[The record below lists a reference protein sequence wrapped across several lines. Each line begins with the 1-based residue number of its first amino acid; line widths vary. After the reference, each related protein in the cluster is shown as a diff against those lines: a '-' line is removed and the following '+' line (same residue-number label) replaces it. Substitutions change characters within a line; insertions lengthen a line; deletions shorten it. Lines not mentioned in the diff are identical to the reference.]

1 MPSRRPPLTEE
12 QRVEKNAKL
21 RARRAAET
29 ADARERRLQENR
41 ERKAALK
48 IRRLNNDKTLE
59 THAAQA
65 ARKRIARQQETSE
78 QKEARRKQDR
88 LRRRILCTKK
98 KQEEQEIVTASTI
111 SSFQINCE
119 LKSGWK
125 RDQNTSE
132 TTMEVGQSGDAKS
145 VPTVLLLILPTPVE
159 SEVKQIKQEHACKDV
174 APVQP
179 TLPVPSTQLLRLLH
193 QHNENGVQANLSDLE
208 LSDPDALVKST
219 GSIGNERKGI
229 ASYVSNQQKKK
240 GIPCSSSVTNSAVL
254 QTIKNLHQAPAKQPH
269 ILPMQS
275 NSTLSLESQTK
286 IVTLSLPPATPKSES
301 LPNVTV
307 KTKSHTLSSS
317 SRAIK
322 PKTPKPRLI
331 LPKQSKSTPGVL
343 LTWSFN
349 QINRIPLAI
358 SAVIPA
364 SCQKR
369 TTLPIVYDSQSK
381 KATLSQSS
389 VTPESV
395 SLPMEWPVTKS
406 HTITLTNEAEEPKVA
421 TSIPMKTIVV
431 KSLLNSPQ
439 AAGKEISDSL
449 RPAEVLQTCSR
460 QQESSI
466 SKNNRK
472 VLPAQDPGTILKSL
486 RQFRP
491 LRLPGSALVKDAT
504 ATHPA
509 LTAARAKISSSVQ
522 F

>member
-1 MPSRRPPLTEE
+1 
-12 QRVEKNAKL
+12 
-21 RARRAAET
+21 
-29 ADARERRLQENR
+29 
-41 ERKAALK
+41 
-48 IRRLNNDKTLE
+48 
-59 THAAQA
+59 
-65 ARKRIARQQETSE
+65 
-78 QKEARRKQDR
+78 
-88 LRRRILCTKK
+88 
-98 KQEEQEIVTASTI
+98 
-111 SSFQINCE
+111 
-119 LKSGWK
+119 
-125 RDQNTSE
+125 
-132 TTMEVGQSGDAKS
+132 
-145 VPTVLLLILPTPVE
+145 
-159 SEVKQIKQEHACKDV
+159 
-174 APVQP
+174 
-179 TLPVPSTQLLRLLH
+179 
-193 QHNENGVQANLSDLE
+193 
-208 LSDPDALVKST
+208 
-219 GSIGNERKGI
+219 
-229 ASYVSNQQKKK
+229 
-240 GIPCSSSVTNSAVL
+240 
-254 QTIKNLHQAPAKQPH
+254 
-269 ILPMQS
+269 MQS

-343 LTWSFN
+343 LTLSFN
-349 QINRIPLAI
+349 QINQIPLAI
-358 SAVIPA
+358 SAVIPP

-406 HTITLTNEAEEPKVA
+406 HTITLTNEAQEPKVA

-522 F
+522 Y